1 MFVSNNMFVVNGDNG
16 NLPSGQILHEL
27 GYKNEHHE
35 LPNTQI
41 HENRSLE
48 IIESTHDPD
57 RNIGADRSGSG
68 PVAIP
73 YKINMEMDVMNN
85 DILDL
90 SKPIRGYPLRKG
102 VSNISLDSLNDNYM
116 DTVDTLK
123 TMSQGSGSREGSLE
137 NLLELSRTI
146 QDYHTAEQFSEF
158 ERWNNLVNLKK
169 SATNYVA
176 DDLHC
181 DTASEDTN
189 FVDLA
194 NSEGPCLETA
204 RESLAKKE
212 PLFFGDFNQT
222 QKCRSI
228 SSQIHHQLYGPL
240 LHSAPVE
247 NSFSNSTMSITT
259 TSSLKSADFASSPE
273 SYEMLYK
280 SFEIAAYMDEEDRKQ
295 GRQLSPSVPNI
306 EMLSPKLQRLRQMCD
321 GMPTSPKPNFC
332 SHRESLERFEEEEAK
347 AELASRKVT
356 FADLAQQKKKQE
368 QEEVRPQSLPFQP
381 SQHWTELLSSS
392 RTPDY
397 AMQFHQT
404 DGLSP
409 RRPHTLPI
417 GLRHVTKP
425 SSRPFPK
432 DVTPECVKSQENV
445 HCDKLESRVSRTFS
459 APEGFTQYNQDY
471 GVKNENDNM
480 YHCFEKPAFFSTSCD
495 SLTEVD
501 NSNNNNYNGFLENGI
516 VKHTIKKIP
525 PLNFPENISLPPP
538 PLPPLSFPAF
548 EDDFSNCN
556 LFLNMQ
562 DSNSIETRDEAE
574 NTCVVRI
581 SRGTTVSSAEFMKP
595 MKVGLHR
602 IDSLEEEEE
611 EDEESIAVATQT
623 EPTTT
628 DEGTQTI
635 KKRVTIVLP
644 RNGEKENKTLK
655 STPKLKTKTEGKTQ
669 RKETDTETVFTS
681 GINNFASNSAFY
693 AAENCNPV
701 KVKQSQ
707 KNQILEQD
715 LLGEVV
721 YVQNKPLKPI
731 YMVDADYNRRKG
743 LSPPPGL
750 ISAPVPIPLPQPIT
764 GCQKPALPPSI
775 DYADPPTFFG
785 YDVPPIDI
793 PISAYEEFDNCIE
806 IDISQKKGFVS
817 AMNCAVDIVVNH
829 FGKTR
834 DPLEKRKL
842 GDTECT
848 PDIGHMI
855 LQYVCPG
862 IASILTDG
870 LQPYGRSVIV
880 GRIKNNIWNVV
891 EATTKLGPG
900 TKQLNDVV
908 AHIINLKNLTDS
920 MVKFN
925 AFIFGLL
932 NTGCLEQWLL
942 HLNSREDILDGF
954 YKPDAFLVLCKS
966 PLKQLFDDLVLAILP
981 LTILPFKLDYKFEY
995 NYIQEMKLRD
1005 KGKQKLQEEF
1015 EKANTF
1021 SPFQLMKKM
1030 TQKTRQKIAQS
1041 SKQGCTMP
1049 DNFSASDANSG
1060 AGGGWSVGWMKSL
1073 VSSGCKED
1081 DVSQK
1086 YPPITASPV
1095 KKGMCL
1101 PRLKVD
1107 TSSKMDQTPKWS
1119 LFGPSV
1125 AKALNNIKDD
1135 TPTLGMK
1142 SILSLTPRSRRR
1154 MLGKEKAIPDHFAEE
1169 LMGPRP
1175 DPAGSSDGYSS
1186 SPEWNISCTRKV
1198 LVRRKTRSKTARVV

>member
-480 YHCFEKPAFFSTSCD
+480 YHCFEKP
-495 SLTEVD
+495 
-501 NSNNNNYNGFLENGI
+501 
-516 VKHTIKKIP
+516 
-525 PLNFPENISLPPP
+525 
-538 PLPPLSFPAF
+538 
-548 EDDFSNCN
+548 
-556 LFLNMQ
+556 
-562 DSNSIETRDEAE
+562 
-574 NTCVVRI
+574 
-581 SRGTTVSSAEFMKP
+581 
-595 MKVGLHR
+595 
-602 IDSLEEEEE
+602 
-611 EDEESIAVATQT
+611 
-623 EPTTT
+623 
-628 DEGTQTI
+628 
-635 KKRVTIVLP
+635 
-644 RNGEKENKTLK
+644 
-655 STPKLKTKTEGKTQ
+655 
-669 RKETDTETVFTS
+669 
-681 GINNFASNSAFY
+681 AFY